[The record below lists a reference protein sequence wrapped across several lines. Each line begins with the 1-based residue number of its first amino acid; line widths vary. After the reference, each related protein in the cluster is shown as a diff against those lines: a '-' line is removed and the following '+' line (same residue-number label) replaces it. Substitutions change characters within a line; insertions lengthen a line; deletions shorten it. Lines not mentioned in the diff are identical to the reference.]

1 VRGPGSPNTPL
12 DVLEYELVE
21 EQAAALGRMGR
32 ALEVALAKLREFDAA
47 HPRSDAPA
55 PTQQARRALVTEAG
69 KALWMFVVQREAC
82 GLRDSRTVMRDYD
95 VPGEVLLYSGC
106 PEPVSPQ
113 ARRGQRRQHH
123 HIPARV
129 G

>member
-1 VRGPGSPNTPL
+1 MRSSGSRGTPL

-32 ALEVALAKLREFDAA
+32 ALEAALAKLQAFDAA
-47 HPRSDAPA
+47 GAPA
-55 PTQQARRALVTEAG
+55 SDQQSRRALVSEAG

-82 GLRDSRTVMRDYD
+82 GLRDGRTVMRDYD

-106 PEPVSPQ
+106 PDPITPQ
-113 ARRGQRRQHH
+113 LRRGRASGSRR
-123 HIPARV
+123 
-129 G
+129 